1 MIFPKKILLGAL
13 VLIIVGLVVFFLVI
27 KEGPENAV
35 DESSSESGEEVQKA
49 RDLPLPVKVT
59 TAEKGNLIIKL
70 KAPGEAVTNKKI
82 AMKAEVSGVVQKL
95 NVEESQH
102 VKQGDLLV
110 QLDDREYRLN
120 LERADAERLSKLST
134 ILVEKK
140 FGELGEI
147 PVSSDR
153 EKIQKA
159 KEEYDNASELFRKG
173 LISRKNF
180 EQASADYELA
190 LIESGEKK
198 DEILAASKGLTQ
210 SEVEVKKA
218 RLDLEKTEIRA
229 PFSGIITDI
238 KISPR
243 EHLSSGRELFSLV
256 DISHI
261 QVYAK
266 VLESEIG
273 RLQVGREVEI
283 KFSAYPEKV
292 FKGRTKAISP
302 IINPEDKTCKVVI
315 EVDNPGEE
323 IKPGMHAEVEIPA
336 EIYKDRLL
344 IPQEAVLVRSGRKLA
359 FVVKDGLAKWRYL
372 EVGLENED
380 YAEII
385 DGVKEGEVVIIEG
398 HFTLAH
404 DARVRIVE

>member
-13 VLIIVGLVVFFLVI
+13 VLIIVGLIVFFLVI
-27 KEGPENAV
+27 KKGPENAA
-35 DESSSESGEEVQKA
+35 DESSSESREEVQKA
-49 RDLPLPVKVT
+49 KDLPLPVKVT
-59 TAEKGNLIIKL
+59 TAEKGNLVIKL

-120 LERADAERLSKLST
+120 LERADAERLSKLSK
-134 ILVEKK
+134 ILVEKR
-140 FGELGEI
+140 FGELGEM
-147 PVSSDR
+147 PASSDS

-173 LISRKNF
+173 LIPRKNF

-198 DEILAASKGLTQ
+198 EEILAATEGLTQ

-243 EHLSSGRELFSLV
+243 EHLASGRELFSLV

-315 EVDNPGEE
+315 EVDNPREE
-323 IKPGMHAEVEIPA
+323 IKPGMHAEIEIPA
-336 EIYKDRLL
+336 EIYKNRLL

-359 FVVKDGLAKWRYL
+359 FVVEEGLAKWRYL
-372 EVGLENED
+372 EVGLENEN

>member
-13 VLIIVGLVVFFLVI
+13 VLIIVALVVFFLVI
-27 KEGPENAV
+27 KKGAENSA
-35 DESSSESGEEVQKA
+35 DESSSESGEDVQKA
-49 RDLPLPVKVT
+49 KDLPLPVKVT
-59 TAEKGNLIIKL
+59 TAEKGNLVIKL

-82 AMKAEVSGVVQKL
+82 AMKAEVSGVIQRL

-120 LERADAERLSKLST
+120 LERADAERLSKLSI
-134 ILVEKK
+134 ILIEKK

-159 KEEYDNASELFRKG
+159 KGEYDNASELFRKG

-238 KISPR
+238 KISPQ

-256 DISHI
+256 DISRI

-283 KFSAYPEKV
+283 KFSAYPDKI

-315 EVDNPGEE
+315 EVDNPREE
-323 IKPGMHAEVEIPA
+323 IKPGMHAEIEIPA

-359 FVVKDGLAKWRYL
+359 FVVEDGLAKWIYL

-385 DGVKEGEVVIIEG
+385 DGVKGGEVVIIEG

>member
-13 VLIIVGLVVFFLVI
+13 VLIVVGLVVFFLVI
-27 KEGPENAV
+27 KKGPESSS
-35 DESSSESGEEVQKA
+35 DESSSESGESVQKP

-59 TAEKGNLIIKL
+59 TAKKGDLVIKL

-82 AMKAEVSGVVQKL
+82 VMKAEVSGVVQKL
-95 NVEESQH
+95 DVEESQH

-134 ILVEKK
+134 ILIEKK
-140 FGELGEI
+140 FGELGDV
-147 PVSSDR
+147 PASFDR

-159 KEEYDNASELFRKG
+159 KEDYDNVSELFRKG
-173 LISRKNF
+173 LISRKDF

-198 DEILAASKGLTQ
+198 DEILAATEGLTQ
-210 SEVEVKKA
+210 SEIEVKKA
-218 RLDLEKTEIRA
+218 RIDLEKTEIRA

-273 RLQVGREVEI
+273 RLKVGREVEI

-315 EVDNPGEE
+315 EVDNPREE

-344 IPQEAVLVRSGRKLA
+344 IPQETILVRSGRKLA
-359 FVVKDGLAKWRYL
+359 FVVEEGLAKWRYL
-372 EVGLENED
+372 EVGLENEN

>member
-27 KEGPENAV
+27 KKGPENSA
-35 DESSSESGEEVQKA
+35 DESSSEGGEDVQKA

-59 TAEKGNLIIKL
+59 KAEKGNLVIKL

-82 AMKAEVSGVVQKL
+82 VMKAEVSGVVQKL

-159 KEEYDNASELFRKG
+159 KEEYNNASELFRKG

-180 EQASADYELA
+180 EQASTDYELA

-315 EVDNPGEE
+315 EVDNPREE

-344 IPQEAVLVRSGRKLA
+344 VPQEAVLVRSGRKLA
-359 FVVKDGLAKWRYL
+359 FVVEEGLAKWRYL
-372 EVGLENED
+372 EVGLENEN

>member
-27 KEGPENAV
+27 KKGPESST
-35 DESSSESGEEVQKA
+35 DESSSESGEEAQRAK
-49 RDLPLPVKVT
+49 DLPLPVKVT
-59 TAEKGNLIIKL
+59 TAEKGNLVIKL

-102 VKQGDLLV
+102 VKQDDLLV

-120 LERADAERLSKLST
+120 LERADAERLSKLSA
-134 ILVEKK
+134 ILVEKR
-140 FGELGEI
+140 FGGLGEI
-147 PVSSDR
+147 PASSDS

-159 KEEYDNASELFRKG
+159 KEEYDNASELFGKG

-180 EQASADYELA
+180 EQASTDYELV

-198 DEILAASKGLTQ
+198 EEILAASKGLTQ
-210 SEVEVKKA
+210 SEIEVKKA

-243 EHLSSGRELFSLV
+243 EHLASGRELFSLV

-283 KFSAYPEKV
+283 KFSAYPKKV

-315 EVDNPGEE
+315 EVDNPREE
-323 IKPGMHAEVEIPA
+323 IKPGMHAEIEIPA

-359 FVVKDGLAKWRYL
+359 FVVEDGLAKWKYL

>member
-380 YAEII
+380 YSEII

>member
-1 MIFPKKILLGAL
+1 MLGAL
-13 VLIIVGLVVFFLVI
+13 VVIVVGLVIFFLVI
-27 KEGPENAV
+27 KKGPESST
-35 DESSSESGEEVQKA
+35 DESSSNSGEDVQKA
-49 RDLPLPVKVT
+49 KDLPLPVKVT
-59 TAEKGNLIIKL
+59 TAEKGNLVIRL

-82 AMKAEVSGVVQKL
+82 AMKAEVSGVVQKF

-134 ILVEKK
+134 ILVEKR
-140 FGELGEI
+140 FGELGER
-147 PVSSDR
+147 PASSDR

-159 KEEYDNASELFRKG
+159 KEDYDNASELFRKG

-238 KISPR
+238 KISPQ

-261 QVYAK
+261 QVHAK

-292 FKGRTKAISP
+292 FMGRTKAISP

-315 EVDNPGEE
+315 EVDNPWEE
-323 IKPGMHAEVEIPA
+323 VKPGMHAEVEIPA
-336 EIYKDRLL
+336 EIYKGRLL
-344 IPQEAVLVRSGRKLA
+344 IPQEAVLVRAGRKLA
-359 FVVKDGLAKWRYL
+359 FVVEDGLAKWRYL

-385 DGVKEGEVVIIEG
+385 DGIKEGEVVIIEG

>member
-380 YAEII
+380 YSEII
-385 DGVKEGEVVIIEG
+385 DGVKEGEVVIVEG

>member
-1 MIFPKKILLGAL
+1 MIFPKKVLLGAL
-13 VLIIVGLVVFFLVI
+13 VLIVVGLVVFFLVI
-27 KEGPENAV
+27 KKGPESSSN
-35 DESSSESGEEVQKA
+35 ESSSESGESVQKP

-59 TAEKGNLIIKL
+59 TAKKGDLVIKL

-82 AMKAEVSGVVQKL
+82 VMKAEVSGVIQKL

-120 LERADAERLSKLST
+120 LERADAERLSKLSK
-134 ILVEKK
+134 ILIEKK

-147 PVSSDR
+147 PASSDR

-159 KEEYDNASELFRKG
+159 KGEYDNASELFRKG
-173 LISRKNF
+173 LISQKDF

-190 LIESGEKK
+190 MIESGEKK
-198 DEILAASKGLTQ
+198 DEILAASMGLTQ

-315 EVDNPGEE
+315 EVDNPREE

-344 IPQEAVLVRSGRKLA
+344 IPQEAVLVRAGRKLA
-359 FVVKDGLAKWRYL
+359 FVVEDGLAKWRYL
-372 EVGLENED
+372 EVGLENEN

-385 DGVKEGEVVIIEG
+385 DGVKEGEVVIVEG

>member
-1 MIFPKKILLGAL
+1 MLGAL
-13 VLIIVGLVVFFLVI
+13 VVVVVGLVIFFLVI
-27 KEGPENAV
+27 KKGPESST
-35 DESSSESGEEVQKA
+35 DESSSNSGEDVQKA
-49 RDLPLPVKVT
+49 KDLPLPVKVT
-59 TAEKGNLIIKL
+59 TAEKGNLVIRL

-82 AMKAEVSGVVQKL
+82 AMKAEVSGVVQKF

-134 ILVEKK
+134 ILVEKR
-140 FGELGEI
+140 FGELGER
-147 PVSSDR
+147 PASSDR

-159 KEEYDNASELFRKG
+159 KEDYDNASELFRKG

-238 KISPR
+238 KISPQ

-261 QVYAK
+261 QVHAK

-292 FKGRTKAISP
+292 FMGRTKAISP

-315 EVDNPGEE
+315 EVDNPWEE
-323 IKPGMHAEVEIPA
+323 VKPGMHAEVEIPA
-336 EIYKDRLL
+336 EIYKGRLL
-344 IPQEAVLVRSGRKLA
+344 IPQEAVLVRAGRKLA
-359 FVVKDGLAKWRYL
+359 FVVEDGLAKWRYL

-385 DGVKEGEVVIIEG
+385 DGIKEGEVVIIEG